1 MCANLKLTDLPFQ
14 KRTCPAVVKMGMSK
28 KVETEPVFITE
39 IGFQSFEIPGSHEG
53 HAGIKKGRLFAYHKK
68 RGKLWH
74 TDGVESFRDFPLA
87 LNNHGHPQKG
97 DFLSNHTIET
107 G

>member
-1 MCANLKLTDLPFQ
+1 
-14 KRTCPAVVKMGMSK
+14 MGMSK